1 MIRRPPR
8 STRTDTLFPYTTLF
22 RSRHRLPDI
31 ARKLRADAQRLGD
44 RAIGGRLA
52 PAELAHAII
61 NPREKWGLLAEI
73 DWHPT
78 EVDALA
84 RKIANDG
91 VDDRRHLRRRFAAH
105 GDGQAAFDGAP
116 GSQPGRPGARK
127 RGGAGRSGAGRV
139 S

>member
-1 MIRRPPR
+1 MAGDDQRDGIP
-8 STRTDTLFPYTTLF
+8 
-22 RSRHRLPDI
+22 RHRLPDI

-105 GDGQAAFDGAP
+105 GAGQAAFDGAP
-116 GSQPGRPGARK
+116 GFTPGQTDEHTSELP
-127 RGGAGRSGAGRV
+127 SLM
-139 S
+139 SH